1 MRKIFYNK
9 FFSRLSIA
17 LIISFLISRFS
28 MLGNY
33 SFAFALMFFAALYIL
48 LAWLSYLRLDG
59 LNFFGKRENNNN
71 SKMVDFRFWYK
82 KKGVYNMDKDD
93 DMEIEEDIPE
103 DKYARITIFAYLACA
118 LILFII
124 SQILF
129 RQL

>member
-1 MRKIFYNK
+1 
-9 FFSRLSIA
+9 
-17 LIISFLISRFS
+17 

>member
-1 MRKIFYNK
+1 
-9 FFSRLSIA
+9 
-17 LIISFLISRFS
+17 

-93 DMEIEEDIPE
+93 DMEIGEDIPE
-103 DKYARITIFAYLACA
+103 NKLTKITIFAYLLCSV
-118 LILFII
+118 ILFVI
-124 SQILF
+124 SNILF
-129 RQL
+129 HKL